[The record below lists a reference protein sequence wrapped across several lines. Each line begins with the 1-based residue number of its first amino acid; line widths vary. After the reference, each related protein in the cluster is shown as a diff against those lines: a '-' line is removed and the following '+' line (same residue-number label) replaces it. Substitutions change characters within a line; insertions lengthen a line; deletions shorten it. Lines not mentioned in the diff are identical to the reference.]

1 MAPAKELGLV
11 DQLVDAPD
19 DAAFLAKVLDHARTF
34 CPPNKASMS
43 VGLIKRAQ
51 TVYGR
56 VFTVSGVV
64 CAFRKRALAAAGWW
78 SPAVLTDDVEV
89 TWRIRLAGRQVAFE
103 AKALCWLLQTLTA
116 VVGLPLALMRSKQA
130 RGTWISPDRGIR

>member
-1 MAPAKELGLV
+1 MAPARR
-11 DQLVDAPD
+11 
-19 DAAFLAKVLDHARTF
+19 FLAGDLLGALTGNPRIRKRAALLGRLQVGEF
-34 CPPNKASMS
+34 SS
-43 VGLIKRAQ
+43 IVGLIRRAQ

-78 SPAVLTDDVEV
+78 SPAALTDDVEV
-89 TWRIRLAGRQVAFE
+89 TWRIQLAGWQVAFE

-130 RGTWISPDRGIR
+130 RGAWNSPDRGIR